1 MYMICVLTSSKGSV
15 RQFAVLSTNSDFP
28 IILFEGNENLH
39 FKLDPSRGTN
49 TPKLIVQNPFSF
61 ESGTE
66 VQQQYHLVVH
76 VIDDNLKYGKAI
88 KPKTGTAVIDIY
100 VRRTSMPPAPT
111 SSEVKSYRI

>member
-1 MYMICVLTSSKGSV
+1 MICVLTSSKGSM
-15 RQFAVLSTNSDFP
+15 RQFAVVSTNSDYP

-61 ESGTE
+61 ESGTQ

-76 VIDDNLKYGKAI
+76 VIDDNLKYSKAI